1 MEKMSL
7 KEFVAKVGPAQ
18 AARML
23 GMSHPPLI
31 RAAASER
38 EIFVTVTPDGKAEGI
53 EISRFPAAKKKAA
66 PD

>member
-7 KEFVAKVGPAQ
+7 KEFVAQVGPAQ

-31 RAAASER
+31 RAAASDR
-38 EIFVTVTPDGKAEGI
+38 KIFINILPDGKVEGT
-53 EISRFPAAKKKAA
+53 ELSSFPPAKKKAA

>member
-7 KEFVAKVGPAQ
+7 KEFVAQVGPAQ

-31 RAAASER
+31 RAAASDR
-38 EIFVTVTPDGKAEGI
+38 KIFITLLPGGKVEGT
-53 EISRFPAAKKKAA
+53 ELSDFPPAKKKAA